1 MNIVLNP
8 IQNRNGFEEGRENSE
23 ERCNIQ
29 KADSF
34 GTKLGGGI
42 DTSETFDFEIE
53 EKGAVK
59 TEGRDKNTEECRKG
73 GYSIPELKAGGFT
86 IDNFF
91 L

>member
-8 IQNRNGFEEGRENSE
+8 IQNGNGFEEGRENSE

-42 DTSETFDFEIE
+42 DTSETFDFEID
-53 EKGAVK
+53 
-59 TEGRDKNTEECRKG
+59 R
-73 GYSIPELKAGGFT
+73 Y
-86 IDNFF
+86 
-91 L
+91 